1 MKLVSRYHF
10 QAAIENLSAL
20 LRAYFTEAVPGVL
33 IDLLKSICHNALTR
47 LSLVKHGDIS
57 GWFSV

>member
-33 IDLLKSICHNALTR
+33 IDLLK
-47 LSLVKHGDIS
+47 HGDIS